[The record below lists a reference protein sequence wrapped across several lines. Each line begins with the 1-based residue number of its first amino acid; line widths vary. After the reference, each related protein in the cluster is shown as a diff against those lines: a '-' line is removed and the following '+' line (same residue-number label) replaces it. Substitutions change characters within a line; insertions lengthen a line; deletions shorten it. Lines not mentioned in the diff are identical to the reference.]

1 MLIIVLLFS
10 INIFLKFSHII
21 NECSLVCLFMIL
33 IVKVNDFV
41 TSIHL
46 FLLINLI
53 KMIFLDAILIF
64 IEF

>member
-1 MLIIVLLFS
+1 M
-10 INIFLKFSHII
+10 FSHII
-21 NECSLVCLFMIL
+21 HECSLMCLFMIL

-41 TSIHL
+41 TSINL